1 MDIDK
6 VITETTQSLV
16 GVINNSG
23 LTLGIIRLIL
33 LDLLN
38 MTMTQISNK
47 AAKEVTEN
55 GDG

>member
-16 GVINNSG
+16 EVINSSG